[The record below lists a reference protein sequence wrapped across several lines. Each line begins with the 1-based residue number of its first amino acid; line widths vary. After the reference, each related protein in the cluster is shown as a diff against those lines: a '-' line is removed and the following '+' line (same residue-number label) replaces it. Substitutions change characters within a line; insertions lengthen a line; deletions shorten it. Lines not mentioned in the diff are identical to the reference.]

1 MEEGRKGKPEI
12 AEEDL
17 LRANVYSLVGRL
29 LARPPDRA
37 TLDMVAALEGDDSDM
52 GRALKA
58 LAAAA
63 RASTPETVD
72 DEYHVLFI
80 GVGASELTPYGSYY
94 LSGFVYEKPLAK
106 LRIEMGKLGIAAADD
121 VAEPED
127 HIAALCEM
135 MCGLITGAFG
145 EPVDLAKQQ
154 AFFDTH
160 IAPWAQQFFEDLERT
175 PSAAFYMPVGTV
187 GKLFMMIES
196 QAFQMAA

>member
-1 MEEGRKGKPEI
+1 MEEGPKGKPEI

-160 IAPWAQQFFEDLERT
+160 IAPWAQQFFEDLEQT